1 MSTLETEITLFIL
14 LMGGIILFTILIRYG
29 LRRSRIPSI
38 VGFILLGIVIRL
50 IDSRWGFITSGISEI
65 FEFVAILGIIIL
77 LFRVG
82 LESNLSGLMRQL
94 KPASLIWIGN
104 VLLSGGLGYVA
115 AYCLLDVAIIP
126 SLFIAVAL
134 TATSVAIPVGVWQEA
149 KALQSPT
156 GELLVDSA
164 EMDDVSGIILM
175 VLLFAAAP
183 ILRDGTEIALAPVLA
198 KELGLSLLKLI
209 GLGAVCFLF
218 SRYLEHPI
226 TKLFKRLEPANYYPL
241 LVIIA
246 FGFFI
251 AALAGLVGLSVVI
264 GAFFA
269 GLIFSRDPE
278 AVKQDIPFST
288 LYELFTPFFFINIGL
303 SIDPNTLTMALG
315 MGAILLI
322 AAIVGK
328 VVGSSGPALISN
340 DWRSSLLLGISMI
353 PRAEIAM
360 VIMHRGLLLGE
371 WAVPND
377 VFSAMVLVSVAT
389 LIISPIIISLL
400 LQRWHVRYL

>member
-1 MSTLETEITLFIL
+1 MSTVQTEITLFIL
-14 LMGGIILFTILIRYG
+14 LMGGIILFTILIKYG

-38 VGFILLGIVIRL
+38 VGFIILGIVIRL
-50 IDSRWGFITSGISEI
+50 IDSQWGFITSGISEI
-65 FEFVAILGIIIL
+65 FEFVATVGIIVL

-82 LESNLSGLMRQL
+82 LESNLSRLMRQL

-115 AYCLLDVAIIP
+115 AYFLLDVAIVP
-126 SLFIAVAL
+126 SLFIAIAL

-175 VLLFAAAP
+175 ALLFAAAP
-183 ILRDGTEIALAPVLA
+183 ILRGGTGIPLAPVLA
-198 KELGLSLLKLI
+198 KELGISLLKLI
-209 GLGAVCFLF
+209 GLVAICFIF
-218 SRYLEHPI
+218 SRYLEHPV
-226 TKLFKRLEPANYYPL
+226 TKFFKRLEPANYYPL

-246 FGFFI
+246 FGLLI
-251 AALAGLVGLSVVI
+251 AALSGLSGFSVVI

-278 AVKQDIPFST
+278 AVKQDMPLST
-288 LYELFTPFFFINIGL
+288 LYELFVPFFFINIGL
-303 SIDPNTLTMALG
+303 NINPNAFTMALG
-315 MGAILLI
+315 LGAILLV

-328 VVGSSGPALISN
+328 VVGNSGPALIITG
-340 DWRSSLLLGISMI
+340 WRSSLLLGISMI

-377 VFSAMVLVSVAT
+377 VYSAMILVSVAT
-389 LIISPIIISLL
+389 LVISPIIISLL
-400 LQRWHVRYL
+400 LKRWHTRYL

>member
-1 MSTLETEITLFIL
+1 MSTLETEVTLFIL
-14 LMGGIILFTILIRYG
+14 LMGGIILFTILIRFG

-38 VGFILLGIVIRL
+38 VGFILLGTVIRL
-50 IDSRWGFITSGISEI
+50 IDSRWGFITGGISEI
-65 FEFVAILGIIIL
+65 FEFVAMLGIIIL

-104 VLLSGGLGYVA
+104 VLLSGGLGYVT
-115 AYCLLDVAIIP
+115 AYFLLDVAIIP

-164 EMDDVSGIILM
+164 EMDDVSGIIFM

-183 ILRDGTEIALAPVLA
+183 ILRGGTETALAPVLA

-209 GLGAVCFLF
+209 GLGAICFLF

-226 TKLFKRLEPANYYPL
+226 TKFFKRLEPASYYPL

-246 FGFFI
+246 SGFLI
-251 AALAGLVGLSVVI
+251 AALTGLIGFSVVI

-278 AVKQDIPFST
+278 AVKQDMPLST
-288 LYELFTPFFFINIGL
+288 LYVLFTPFFFINIGL
-303 SIDPNTLTMALG
+303 SIDPNTLKMALG
-315 MGAILLI
+315 LGAILLV

-328 VVGSSGPALISN
+328 VVGSSGPALISTS
-340 DWRSSLLLGISMI
+340 WRSSLLLGISMI

-400 LQRWHVRYL
+400 LKRWHARYL